1 MDEKSYF
8 VDNRAVEGQKF
19 IAQKVVA
26 KITFCGV
33 FEMEVYD
40 YMNWNPPTF
49 EQIKNLKE
57 TFNIDVELMGDVAK
71 DNKMKTYKIYEE
83 GYRAT
88 GESVGAHYVGEAE
101 GKSFIDAC
109 KNFIKKNN
117 KGKIKIDSFGN
128 EYAADW
134 GCRWFP
140 TLEEAQK
147 SFG

>member
-1 MDEKSYF
+1 MYERSYIE
-8 VDNRAVEGQKF
+8 DTDLINRSLLR
-19 IAQKVVA
+19 IPKVIA
-26 KITFCGV
+26 KITLCGALTT
-33 FEMEVYD
+33 EITEDMD
-40 YMNWNPPTF
+40 WNPPTQ

-57 TFNIDVELMGDVAK
+57 MLNIDVKFTENEAE

-109 KNFIKKNN
+109 KNYINRYKR
-117 KGKIKIDSFGN
+117 GRIDIDSSGN

-134 GCRWFP
+134 GCHWFP